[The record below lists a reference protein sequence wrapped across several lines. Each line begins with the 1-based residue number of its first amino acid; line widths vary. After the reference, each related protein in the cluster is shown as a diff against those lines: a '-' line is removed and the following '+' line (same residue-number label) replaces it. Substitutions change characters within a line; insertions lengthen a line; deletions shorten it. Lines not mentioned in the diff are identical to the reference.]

1 MLDIIRSMI
10 NQINFLK
17 MFWKFAQ
24 KTKDN
29 HVPSKSVQK
38 TPYMIW
44 IGNKLN
50 RGLTWFQAKVGHV
63 NSSMLMKTS
72 DAIFCKIWRF
82 ESENWF
88 WIN

>member
-1 MLDIIRSMI
+1 MLDIVRSMI

-29 HVPSKSVQK
+29 HVPSKLVQK
-38 TPYMIW
+38 TPYVIW

-50 RGLTWFQAKVGHV
+50 RGFTWFQAKVEHV
-63 NSSMLMKTS
+63 NSSMLMITS
-72 DAIFCKIWRF
+72 DAIFC
-82 ESENWF
+82 
-88 WIN
+88 